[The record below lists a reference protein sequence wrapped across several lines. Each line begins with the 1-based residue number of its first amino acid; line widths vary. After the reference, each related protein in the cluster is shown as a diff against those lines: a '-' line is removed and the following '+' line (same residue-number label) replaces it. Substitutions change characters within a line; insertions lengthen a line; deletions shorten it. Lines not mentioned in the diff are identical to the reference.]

1 MVPQLQHLKG
11 HFLWPEESKHGLTMT
26 QRRFNALA
34 ILNSTK
40 SLVDKLPLVAVG
52 SDFVDSQPN
61 RRNDFGDFIEDL
73 KL

>member
-1 MVPQLQHLKG
+1 
-11 HFLWPEESKHGLTMT
+11 MT

-40 SLVDKLPLVAVG
+40 SLVDKLPLIAVG

-61 RRNDFGDFIEDL
+61 RRNDFGDFTEDL